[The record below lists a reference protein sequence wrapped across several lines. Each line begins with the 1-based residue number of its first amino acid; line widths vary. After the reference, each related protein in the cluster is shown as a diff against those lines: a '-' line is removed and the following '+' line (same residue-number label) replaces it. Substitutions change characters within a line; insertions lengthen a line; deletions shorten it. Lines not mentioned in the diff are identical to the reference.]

1 MGLKYYDKKN
11 IMCSRDPEKFQ
22 FLVAIDSSL
31 QNPQQFEDEFISLTF
46 Q

>member
-31 QNPQQFEDEFISLTF
+31 QFEDEFILLAF